1 MKKIIISLLS
11 LIVLLTTSVVGYA
24 EVLKVLASYAK
35 FPKTIDAK
43 IKHIAIETVSTIDGL
58 LNAKI
63 SVDFGSHT
71 TSTAKARIK
80 YYVNGD
86 TSTTDQKPTEEGIKI
101 LNNEEFFI
109 ALPKLSLTD
118 EQFLDYQIIVDF
130 YNAQGT
136 LENTIYFPSNTD
148 PTSYQHS
155 VFVSSITKSIT
166 ASTDDVVEFNSGN
179 QQYGNTKLQI
189 TAGTLSSDSQL
200 SIKQLP
206 ADSSGGSSAEQM
218 LTKYEISSVPE
229 VEISSESPI
238 KATFFYGTDSVSTE
252 FVLKYKKD
260 ENSDWENVVI
270 SEKDLANKTVTANIT
285 KFGYYAVFEI
295 SKAEDKNYR
304 PRKRVVVKGRDV
316 FKFNGLKE
324 GDSVKIY
331 TTMGKKIKEI
341 RSGDSEGFKWNGQKD
356 NGDWAKSG
364 IYIYQIKVNGKLISG
379 TIAFVK

>member
-1 MKKIIISLLS
+1 MKKKIVFLLS
-11 LIVLLTTSVVGYA
+11 LIVLLIASVTGYA
-24 EVLKVLASYAK
+24 EVLKVLGSYAK
-35 FPKTIDAK
+35 FPPVGIPVITHTA
-43 IKHIAIETVSTIDGL
+43 IKTVSTIDGI

-63 SVDFGSHT
+63 SVDFGSY
-71 TSTAKARIK
+71 TSSPAKARIK
-80 YYVNGD
+80 YYINGD
-86 TSTTDQKPTEEGIKI
+86 TEHPDQKPTEEGINI
-101 LNNEEFFI
+101 SNNEDFFI
-109 ALPKLSLTD
+109 ALPKLQQTGD
-118 EQFLDYQIIVDF
+118 AYLDYQIIVDF

-136 LENTIYFPSNTD
+136 TIVYTA
-148 PTSYQHS
+148 TTTYQHT

-166 ASTDDVVEFNSGN
+166 ASSGGKVEFPSGN
-179 QQYGNTKLQI
+179 QQYDSTNLDIAAGALNSNSDI
-189 TAGTLSSDSQL
+189 T
-200 SIKQLP
+200 IEQLP
-206 ADSSGGSSAEQM
+206 ADSSGGSSSENMVAQYII
-218 LTKYEISSVPE
+218 TSNSQDTEIL
-229 VEISSESPI
+229 SPI
-238 KATFFYGTDSVSTE
+238 KATFFYGISSDATE

-260 ENSDWENVVI
+260 ENSAWENVVI
-270 SEKDLANKTVTANIT
+270 SKIDLDNKTVIANIT

-295 SKAEDKNYR
+295 SKAEDKHYR

-356 NGDWAKSG
+356 NGEWAKSG